1 MVATVVGGEKRTRG
15 IVMYTFLRLTGG
27 ESSLLGNA
35 RPKEQ
40 WLTVVYSVNEETESG
55 DQLQYDTGLSPTF
68 STYQCTKKVIVA

>member
-55 DQLQYDTGLSPTF
+55 DQL
-68 STYQCTKKVIVA
+68 